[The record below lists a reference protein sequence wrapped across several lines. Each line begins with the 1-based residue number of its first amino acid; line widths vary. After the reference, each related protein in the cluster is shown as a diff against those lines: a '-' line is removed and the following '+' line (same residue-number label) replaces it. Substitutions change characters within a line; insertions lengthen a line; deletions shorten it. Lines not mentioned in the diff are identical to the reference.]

1 MYGLILVLTL
11 SFTLIELE
19 KKDTIFNIFILL
31 LLVLC
36 VVLATK
42 SVTDFFLY
50 VALAAAG
57 VSLASSINV
66 YYENIIQRLNMLRG
80 FDSAKDNNKL
90 EKDVIKN
97 NRKKIIRKQNLNK

>member
-42 SVTDFFLY
+42 SVDSFFLY
-50 VALAAAG
+50 VAFAFAG
-57 VSLASSINV
+57 VSLASSINL
-66 YYENIIQRLNMLRG
+66 YYKGIIQRLNILLG
-80 FDSAKDNNKL
+80 FNSANDNKNL
-90 EKDVIKN
+90 EQDIIKN